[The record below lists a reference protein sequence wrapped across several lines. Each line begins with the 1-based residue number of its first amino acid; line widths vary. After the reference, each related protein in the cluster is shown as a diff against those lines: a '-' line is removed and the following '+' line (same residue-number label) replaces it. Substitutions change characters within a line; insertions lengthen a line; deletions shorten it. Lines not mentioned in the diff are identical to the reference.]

1 MTKGTIEN
9 AITADGVESRMVIRV
24 LTDLLH
30 GPSYTHSQHQYMHGI
45 KQTNT
50 VGADG
55 VAFITLCLIFTGQN
69 VQYRFKVNS

>member
-9 AITADGVESRMVIRV
+9 AIKADGAESRMVIRV

-30 GPSYTHSQHQYMHGI
+30 GPSCTHSQHQYMHGI

-50 VGADG
+50 VGADE
-55 VAFITLCLIFTGQN
+55 VAFIT
-69 VQYRFKVNS
+69 